1 MSKTLKKL
9 TVLLVVTLAVIGGVL
24 ASLSATA
31 TAQTSDEDALR
42 AEVAANSSQFIKALT
57 TGDGELFDSLWLQS
71 DKTSRFNT
79 SQPFRIEGWPDVRQT
94 YAGILSL
101 GASGSVNLKARQLR
115 IDILGDDVAIITSH
129 FVLNLRPP
137 GGTRRTITGRSTAVL
152 EKVDGEWLRV
162 HFHSSVLP

>member
-1 MSKTLKKL
+1 MVISL
-9 TVLLVVTLAVIGGVL
+9 LAVGGILGGL
-24 ASLSATA
+24 AATA

-101 GASGSVNLKARQLR
+101 PEGSVTLKARQLR

-129 FVLNLRPP
+129 FVLNLRLP

-152 EKVDGEWLRV
+152 QKVDDEWLRV
-162 HFHSSVLP
+162 HFHTSVLP

>member
-31 TAQTSDEDALR
+31 SAQSADEDALR
-42 AEVAANSSQFIKALT
+42 AEVAAASSQFIKALN

-71 DKTSRFNT
+71 DKASRFNT

-101 GASGSVNLKARQLR
+101 PPGSVTLNARQVR
-115 IDILGDDVAIITSH
+115 IDLLGDDVAIITSH
-129 FVLNLRPP
+129 FVLNLRLP
-137 GGTRRTITGRSTAVL
+137 GGTRRTITGRSSSVL

-162 HFHSSVLP
+162 HFHTSVLP

>member
-1 MSKTLKKL
+1 MTKTLKKL
-9 TVLLVVTLAVIGGVL
+9 AFLVVLTVAVIGGIL
-24 ASLSATA
+24 GTLSATA
-31 TAQTSDEDALR
+31 NAQTSDEDALR

-57 TGDGELFDSLWLQS
+57 TGDKELIDSLWLQS

-101 GASGSVNLKARQLR
+101 GASGSVTLNARQLR

-129 FVLNLRPP
+129 FVLNLRLP

-152 EKVDGEWLRV
+152 QKVDGEWLRV
-162 HFHSSVLP
+162 HFHTSVLP